1 MSLKTALFSA
11 VASTWTGEAALRN
24 RRADAEKA
32 RRRSGAPHLVEYFH
46 QVDDP

>member
-1 MSLKTALFSA
+1 MSLKTAVFSA
-11 VASTWTGEAALRN
+11 VASHWTSEAALRK

-32 RRRSGAPHLVEYFH
+32 RRRAGAPHLVEYFH